1 MQIIVVLDDHAGT
14 QLGGRDRHLSK
25 LSLYDGWLKPA
36 EELAL
41 SKRSAPKGGRAT
53 SSAATGANAL
63 FYTDVR
69 RLGKRWQKAKSSTT
83 KVTKVHEEQSSS
95 ASNPYGEFWIRAT
108 PSIGLELALRACPR
122 RQHHCARKDEVFI

>member
-83 KVTKVHEEQSSS
+83 KVTKVHEGTKFKRVESLRRILDTRNSFDRTRIGATRLS
-95 ASNPYGEFWIRAT
+95 KTTAS
-108 PSIGLELALRACPR
+108 L
-122 RQHHCARKDEVFI
+122 CAER